1 MYRWAVAGDLSLLAE
16 IKWKFVS
23 LAMLPAGTELFLNEE
38 TIALCPA
45 AETA

>member
-1 MYRWAVAGDLSLLAE
+1 MYRCAVAEGLLLLAE
-16 IKWKFVS
+16 IKWKWVS
-23 LAMLPAGTELFLNEE
+23 LALVPAGIEFFLSEE